1 MDVTALLT
9 DVKTHLEHGAE
20 LLASHVPALVELA
33 TKIEADPL
41 VEAAINLAVP
51 PTTRVMLVT
60 LLKSVEAD
68 VAQVTEAVKAAAAVP
83 PAETA
88 PADTAAPAA

>member
-9 DVKTHLEHGAE
+9 DVKAHLEHGAE

-33 TKIEADPL
+33 GKIEADPL
-41 VEAAINLAVP
+41 VQTAINLAVP
-51 PTTRVMLVT
+51 ETTRSMLVA

-68 VAQVTEAVKAAAAVP
+68 VAQVTEAAKAAAAAP
-83 PAETA
+83 PAE
-88 PADTAAPAA
+88 PAAPAA